1 MSEKE
6 KDPVQPGAL
15 TTTMEGVEV
24 VSKEEIDKILKQVDK
39 EASAR
44 KLTGTPRWIVYVIC
58 VSWSIFQVYTAA
70 FGLLPAQ
77 LQRSIHLAYA
87 FTLTYLLFPARS
99 GDEDNR
105 LYWYNWV
112 LAIFACYIGLYM
124 ALNYMRIMEAGG
136 DYSRMDYIAAVFG
149 ILFTLEAARRVVGLP
164 IVCLA
169 AFFLIFSYF
178 GAYFPGF
185 MAHRGYSLERI
196 ASHMYLTTEGILG
209 IPLGV
214 AATFIYLFILF
225 GSFREKSGLG
235 QLFIDIS
242 NAVAG
247 WATGGPAKMAIVT
260 SALEG
265 TVSGSSVANT
275 VESGSLTI
283 PMMKRLGYRPEF
295 AAAVEASSSTGG
307 QIMPPIM
314 GAAAF
319 IMAEFLNVPYLDIA
333 KAAAIPA
340 CLYFFGVFMEVHFE
354 AKRCNLR
361 GLSRDELPRFADVMK
376 ERGHLFVPLFAI
388 IIFLSIGFTP
398 LYAALMGLVTCII
411 AGALKASTRMS
422 PRQIAD
428 GFELGARNA
437 IGVALACASAG
448 IIIGAITLTGLGLKL
463 GNGLVELAGGNLPL
477 TLIFTMIT
485 SIILGMGVP
494 TTANYIITSTIAA
507 PALIQL
513 GVHPL
518 AAHMFV
524 FYFGIVADIT
534 PPVALAAYAGA
545 GIAKSN
551 PFWTGVTSTKLAIG
565 AFLTPYIFVYN
576 TSMLWIGATLYTM
589 IQTLITSCAGM
600 TAIGAAMIG
609 FFVAPMNWIER
620 ILFIAGG
627 LMMVHPGTLT
637 DLAGVGLLAAC
648 VVNQYRKKRGGAVST
663 ATAADA

>member
-1 MSEKE
+1 
-6 KDPVQPGAL
+6 
-15 TTTMEGVEV
+15 
-24 VSKEEIDKILKQVDK
+24 
-39 EASAR
+39 
-44 KLTGTPRWIVYVIC
+44 
-58 VSWSIFQVYTAA
+58 
-70 FGLLPAQ
+70 
-77 LQRSIHLAYA
+77 
-87 FTLTYLLFPARS
+87 
-99 GDEDNR
+99 
-105 LYWYNWV
+105 
-112 LAIFACYIGLYM
+112 
-124 ALNYMRIMEAGG
+124 
-136 DYSRMDYIAAVFG
+136 
-149 ILFTLEAARRVVGLP
+149 
-164 IVCLA
+164 
-169 AFFLIFSYF
+169 
-178 GAYFPGF
+178 
-185 MAHRGYSLERI
+185 
-196 ASHMYLTTEGILG
+196 
-209 IPLGV
+209 
-214 AATFIYLFILF
+214 
-225 GSFREKSGLG
+225 
-235 QLFIDIS
+235 
-242 NAVAG
+242 
-247 WATGGPAKMAIVT
+247 
-260 SALEG
+260 
-265 TVSGSSVANT
+265 
-275 VESGSLTI
+275 
-283 PMMKRLGYRPEF
+283 
-295 AAAVEASSSTGG
+295 VEASSSTGG

-411 AGALKASTRMS
+411 AGALKKETRMS

-576 TSMLWIGATLYTM
+576 TSMLWIGATWYTM